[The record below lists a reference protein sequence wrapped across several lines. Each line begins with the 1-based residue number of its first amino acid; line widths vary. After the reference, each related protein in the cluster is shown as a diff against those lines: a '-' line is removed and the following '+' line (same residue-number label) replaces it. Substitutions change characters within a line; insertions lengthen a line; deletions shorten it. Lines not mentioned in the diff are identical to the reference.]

1 MLLNNFYKLAL
12 FSFAGSAINASNVAP
27 QVTTGS
33 TGSRLIVMQYNTTP
47 TSLPSSCYSNTNA
60 SGFPGLKGQGI
71 AFGSDTTPPTINDIK
86 LLNPITS
93 GLSYGTAMVDYTSV
107 LGVATWSQTVT
118 NTSDSNITINEVGLF
133 TQDDINNTQQSCTML
148 FTRSVVE
155 PIVLEPNDTKVILV
169 KIDFRELVDNISN
182 T

>member
-12 FSFAGSAINASNVAP
+12 YSFGGKVIQGATLGP
-27 QVTTGS
+27 QVTVGGTGN
-33 TGSRLIVMQYNTTP
+33 RLVVLEYNIAP
-47 TSLPSSCYSNTNA
+47 TSIPSNCYTNSGG

-71 AFGSDTTPPTINDIK
+71 AFGSDTTPPTINDTK

-93 GLSYGTAMVDYTSV
+93 GLSYGTAMVDFTSV
-107 LGVATWSQTVT
+107 PGVATWSQTVT

-133 TQDDINNTQQSCTML
+133 TQDNTNSGTQGVTIL

-155 PIVLEPNDTKVILV
+155 PIVLEPNNTKVILV

-182 T
+182 I

>member
-12 FSFAGSAINASNVAP
+12 FSFAGAAVNASSVAP

-33 TGSRLIVMQYNTTP
+33 TGSRLVAMQYNTTP
-47 TSLPSSCYSNTNA
+47 TSIPSSCYSNTYA
-60 SGFPGLKGQGI
+60 GGYPGMKGQGI

-107 LGVATWSQTVT
+107 PGVATWSQTVT

-133 TQDDINNTQQSCTML
+133 TQDNTENFQYYCSIL